1 MKLLTSF
8 RGPRRRQI
16 LLPGTFLALSKWT
29 LKTSLW
35 RVPSPRQR
43 VADYLPLPLPFT
55 KSADGKERDVQ
66 TKNACGW
73 GTNQPTTSPVAYHS
87 PRVSVIALGLPSR
100 FRCACSGANEMWR
113 QNQQYTPQNQLL
125 WMTPLPNP
133 LCVELTYSC
142 SCSYS
147 YSHSYPTPPRS
158 SQRLGSSCE
167 TTRIRVDVGL
177 AFETS

>member
-1 MKLLTSF
+1 MFPDCNDDDQCRAEVGTSLVA
-8 RGPRRRQI
+8 GPRPQ
-16 LLPGTFLALSKWT
+16 LFESPFAEQLWDCMEGLEGENGFPDYNYHDCYYFS
-29 LKTSLW
+29 TSYYAQSRWLMETNLW

-125 WMTPLPNP
+125 
-133 LCVELTYSC
+133 
-142 SCSYS
+142 
-147 YSHSYPTPPRS
+147 
-158 SQRLGSSCE
+158 
-167 TTRIRVDVGL
+167 
-177 AFETS
+177 